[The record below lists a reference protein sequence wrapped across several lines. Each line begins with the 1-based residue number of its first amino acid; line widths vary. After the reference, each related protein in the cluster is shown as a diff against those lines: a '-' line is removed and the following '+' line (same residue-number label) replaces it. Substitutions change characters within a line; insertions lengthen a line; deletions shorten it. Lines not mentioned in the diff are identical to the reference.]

1 MNFRL
6 NTSETKNSKELS
18 IACNC
23 LSPSFVALSVL
34 ISLSLPAY
42 AHTKQEIEAAK
53 RIVQT
58 NKPAKPAV
66 NLADK
71 YNKEGLI
78 HIRNSN
84 FAQAEKLLL
93 MAVEDAREQGSEQAL
108 SSSLTNLGIAYARQN
123 KWEQAESSFKEALS
137 IKEKAFGKSSTS
149 VATTLQHYASMLREA
164 RRTDEAL
171 PLETRIRQ
179 ILSGKP
185 EQIITTTTKST
196 TITSVEQGGKSGTS
210 KTSQTVNTSKV
221 SIESNI
227 EATQTTSEPLISKKE
242 RLSNEADKIGNILQ
256 KKAKAADNA
265 NDKIDLTTKEYEQIL
280 NSADAIMASIPH
292 SHQAREIL
300 AASKQQG
307 LAYRK
312 KLESF
317 MNEGGSDP
325 KSIKTK
331 IELDNRIKQVQDLS
345 SSFKAYQKACAGFL
359 ANSTSPQAQKNTQI
373 MDMESKLLD
382 EFSFQLKF
390 LAENW
395 GKWAWDPENR
405 LQMWLPKVKIA
416 IYNASVDKVRSLSG
430 TQQTA
435 IKESTNHTLQN
446 LENIKKKL

>member
-1 MNFRL
+1 
-6 NTSETKNSKELS
+6 
-18 IACNC
+18 
-23 LSPSFVALSVL
+23 
-34 ISLSLPAY
+34 
-42 AHTKQEIEAAK
+42 
-53 RIVQT
+53 
-58 NKPAKPAV
+58 
-66 NLADK
+66 
-71 YNKEGLI
+71 
-78 HIRNSN
+78 
-84 FAQAEKLLL
+84 

-312 KLESF
+312 KLELF

-331 IELDNRIKQVQDLS
+331 LELDSRIKQVQDLS
-345 SSFKAYQKACAGFL
+345 SSFKAYQKACASFL

-395 GKWAWDPENR
+395 GKWSWDPENR

-416 IYNASVDKVRSLSG
+416 LYNTSVDKVRNLSG
-430 TQQTA
+430 TQQAA